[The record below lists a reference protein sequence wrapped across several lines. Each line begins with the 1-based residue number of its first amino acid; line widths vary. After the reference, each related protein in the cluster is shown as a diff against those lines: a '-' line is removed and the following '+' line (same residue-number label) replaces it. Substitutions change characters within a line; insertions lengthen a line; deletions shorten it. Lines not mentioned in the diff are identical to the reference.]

1 MLQGVLYVVAT
12 PMGNL
17 DDVTYRAIRVLQEV
31 DLIAAEDT
39 RHTRLLLERYGI
51 RRSLLALHEHNEY
64 ARTQQLLE
72 KLQAGASI
80 ALVSDAGTPLISDPG
95 FPLVREAN
103 AQAIKVVPIPGPCAS
118 ICALS
123 AAGLPTD
130 RFLFAGFPPRQA
142 AQRLSWLGEL
152 RQETATLIFYES
164 SHRITATLADMS
176 EVFGATRE
184 AVIAR
189 ELTKIHETFLHG
201 GISDLIQRLS
211 ADPDQRRG
219 EFVLIVQ
226 GHVRQPE
233 ELITLDMASFLR
245 ALGEEMPVKQAA
257 NLAAKLTGYKK
268 NDLYQRI
275 LEIKQGNM

>member
-1 MLQGVLYVVAT
+1 
-12 PMGNL
+12 
-17 DDVTYRAIRVLQEV
+17 
-31 DLIAAEDT
+31 
-39 RHTRLLLERYGI
+39 
-51 RRSLLALHEHNEY
+51 
-64 ARTQQLLE
+64 LE

-142 AQRLSWLGEL
+142 AQRLSWLDEL

-176 EVFGATRE
+176 KVFGATRE

-219 EFVLIVQ
+219 EFVLIVH

-233 ELITLDMASFLR
+233 ELITLDMASLLQ

>member
-17 DDVTYRAIRVLQEV
+17 DDVTYRAVRVLQEV

-51 RRSLLALHEHNEY
+51 RTPLLALHEHNEY

-72 KLQAGASI
+72 KLQAGVSI

-103 AQAIKVVPIPGPCAS
+103 DQAIKIVPIPGPCAS

-123 AAGLPTD
+123 AAGLPAD

-142 AQRLSWLGEL
+142 AQRLHWLEAL
-152 RQETATLIFYES
+152 ARETGTLIFYES
-164 SHRITATLADMS
+164 SHRITATLAAMS
-176 EVFGATRE
+176 EVFGAARE

-201 GISDLIQRLS
+201 SISELLQRVT

-219 EFVLIVQ
+219 EFVLIVH
-226 GHVRQPE
+226 GYVRQAE
-233 ELITLDMASFLR
+233 ERISLELASLLQ
-245 ALGEEMPVKQAA
+245 ALGAEMPVKQAA

-275 LEIKQGNM
+275 LEINAGNS